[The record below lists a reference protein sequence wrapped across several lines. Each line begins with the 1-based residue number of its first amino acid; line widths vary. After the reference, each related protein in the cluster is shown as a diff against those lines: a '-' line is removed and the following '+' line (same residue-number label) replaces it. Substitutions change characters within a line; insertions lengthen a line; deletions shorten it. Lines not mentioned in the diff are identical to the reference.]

1 MSLGLNKMLFRNDKD
16 FFRGYTNQLSSWQ
29 HLREHDLFSYKYF
42 WYCYNEAIV
51 LKLHKR
57 SNLMA
62 IQTNEEERSNFSTQ
76 HAALNLEHR
85 LLQEEYDRLM
95 ERHSVLL
102 QEMAAKGFHLILF

>member
-1 MSLGLNKMLFRNDKD
+1 
-16 FFRGYTNQLSSWQ
+16 
-29 HLREHDLFSYKYF
+29 
-42 WYCYNEAIV
+42 
-51 LKLHKR
+51 
-57 SNLMA
+57 MA